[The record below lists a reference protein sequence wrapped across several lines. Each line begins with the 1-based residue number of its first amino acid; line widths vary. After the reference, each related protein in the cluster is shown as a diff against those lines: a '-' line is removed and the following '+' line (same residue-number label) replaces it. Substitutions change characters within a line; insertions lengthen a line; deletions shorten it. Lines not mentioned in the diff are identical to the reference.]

1 MYFRDNGICFVN
13 GFSFIYSNKVTKSM
27 TIRVGSP
34 SYLSGGST
42 VHVKRLIQNEK
53 YIPTDYDF
61 DFGLIELT
69 EKLVYTENIKS
80 IALPS
85 TNDVVKDG
93 ALCTVYS
100 WGK

>member
-1 MYFRDNGICFVN
+1 MP
-13 GFSFIYSNKVTKSM
+13 KTM

-34 SYLSGGST
+34 SHLNGGSV

-53 YIPTDYDF
+53 YVPTDYDY

-69 EKLVYTENIKS
+69 EKLVYTKS
-80 IALPS
+80 IQSIRLPS
-85 TNDVVKDG
+85 PNDDLKDG
-93 ALCTVYS
+93 TLCTVYS